1 MILVN
6 VEKLNALC
14 FNHLAI
20 FTLHAGG
27 RDIAEYMILI
37 MNRLNLQQIII
48 TETFGPGLGIACI

>member
-1 MILVN
+1 MSSGNDPLN

-14 FNHLAI
+14 FNHLLI

-27 RDIAEYMILI
+27 RDIAEYMIPI

-48 TETFGPGLGIACI
+48 TET